1 MIRVARAML
10 VALLTV
16 AGGCS
21 GGSHDT
27 DDGATGGEPP
37 SPPPPPTGGVTLTL
51 TAHDAF
57 GTPVPDASI
66 VVLVSSGT
74 GFRELEDVTDAD
86 GRLEVPGAFEDAY
99 AIIVTAPEL
108 WGASYEPSHPDDD
121 TIDFVVT
128 LHPLSAFTPGVAEL
142 TVTSHSANGQRLE
155 FSARL
160 YVIEGRDSSGGD
172 YEQWNFA
179 SVNVLPCAP
188 DDSNDG
194 TTFTVDCVEAAG
206 GQDFGYQGSTL
217 SKVWVD
223 PDPSPDPLSVAL
235 LLDQGASLADTD
247 PGDRR
252 LLAAKYFQTRL
263 AANDHVALAAFAT
276 DDAGSG
282 DVALLPSK
290 PVTIYPVDNPSFTT
304 DGPSYFETI
313 DSLASLEGGASPL
326 HAALGELIDFAAIS
340 APANSRKA
348 VVVLASDGATECAT
362 PADCL
367 AAQDELRE
375 RSNSSGVAVV
385 TVGLSPAS
393 GNFDR
398 KKLGTLAQSETGAVF
413 WAHDATQVPTV
424 FGRMP
429 AILGGR
435 HGALDVTVRLDS
447 PVAGAFASGNTVV
460 GTLEVVVCPW
470 DCTELVQVP
479 FALRVP

>member
-1 MIRVARAML
+1 MNRIWGLVVWML
-10 VALLTV
+10 VLVIT
-16 AGGCS
+16 GCS
-21 GGSHDT
+21 GGNGS
-27 DDGATGGEPP
+27 DGDSSNPP
-37 SPPPPPTGGVTLTL
+37 PPEPPPPTGGMTLSL
-51 TAHDAF
+51 TARDAF

-121 TIDFVVT
+121 TIDFAVT
-128 LHPLSAFTPGVAEL
+128 LHPLSAFTPGVAGL
-142 TVTSHSANGQRLE
+142 AVTSHSANGQRLE
-155 FSARL
+155 FNARL

-172 YEQWNFA
+172 FEQWNFA

-194 TTFTVDCVEAAG
+194 ETFTADCVEGAG

-223 PDPSPDPLSVAL
+223 PGPASDPLSVAL

-247 PGDRR
+247 AADRR

-263 AANDHVALAAFAT
+263 GANDQVALAAFAT
-276 DDAGSG
+276 DDLGSG

-304 DGPSYFETI
+304 DGSSYFETI

-340 APANSRKA
+340 APANSQKA
-348 VVVLASDGATECAT
+348 VVVLASDGATDCVT

-393 GNFDR
+393 GTFDR
-398 KKLGTLAQSETGAVF
+398 RKLGTLAQSETGAVF
-413 WAHDATQVPTV
+413 WAQDATQVPTV

-429 AILGGR
+429 EILGGR